1 MNDLHYSFINN
12 NQPVVLLIHGFLGSM
27 EQWKYIEQDLLTT
40 HSLLKIDLPG
50 HGKTL
55 EFKED
60 YTLEKLSL
68 KIDQILI
75 IEKIEKIHVVGHSM
89 GGYLGCAFAKA
100 RPEKT
105 RSLTLINSIASNDT
119 EQRKQIRDRSIQ
131 LIEKHQAAYVSMAIG
146 NLFTVEERKLY
157 ETRISLMKQQ
167 ADQISIRSI
176 IQALKCMRDR
186 SDYLPLLKEVDFP
199 ITYLCGQQDEIVPVE
214 LVEKERVH
222 LRANT
227 RIIDNGHM
235 SLLINPLD
243 ILKNMYFVD

>member
-1 MNDLHYSFINN
+1 MNDLHYKFINN

-27 EQWKYIEQDLLTT
+27 EQWNYIEQDLLTT

-50 HGKTL
+50 HGMTL
-55 EFKED
+55 EFKQD
-60 YTLEKLSL
+60 YTLGELSL
-68 KIDQILI
+68 MIDQILI
-75 IEKIEKIHVVGHSM
+75 FEQIAKVHIVGHSM

-119 EQRKQIRDRSIQ
+119 AQRKQIRDRSIQ

-186 SDYLPLLKEVDFP
+186 SDYLPLLKKVDFP
-199 ITYLCGQQDEIVPVE
+199 ITYLCGQQDKIVPVE

-222 LRANT
+222 LRANA

-243 ILKNMYFVD
+243 ILKNMYFID

>member
-1 MNDLHYSFINN
+1 MNDLHYKFTNN

-27 EQWKYIEQDLLTT
+27 EQWNYIEHDLLTT

-50 HGKTL
+50 HGMTL
-55 EFKED
+55 EFKEN

-68 KIDQILI
+68 MIDQILI
-75 IEKIEKIHVVGHSM
+75 FEQIEKVHVVGHSM

-119 EQRKQIRDRSIQ
+119 AQRKQIRDRSIQ
-131 LIEKHQAAYVSMAIG
+131 LIEKHQAAYVSMAIA
-146 NLFTVEERKLY
+146 NLFTVDERKLY
-157 ETRISLMKQQ
+157 GTRISLMKQQ

-186 SDYLPLLKEVDFP
+186 SDYLPLLKKVDLP
-199 ITYLCGQQDEIVPVE
+199 ITYLYGQQDKIVPME
-214 LVEKERVH
+214 LVEKERVY
-222 LRANT
+222 LRANA
-227 RIIDNGHM
+227 RIIKNGHM

-243 ILKNMYFVD
+243 ILKNLCFID